1 VRLNARVPR
10 RADPSRGFAAADAE
24 LIEVLDNLDGATNY
38 LSWIID
44 LVGPHLRP
52 PILDFGAGHGTVTE
66 RLAAFGP
73 VTALDVS
80 PRCVAVLRERLAGR
94 EGIDIVG
101 GVDVLDGRRYGS
113 IVLINVLEHIEDD
126 VAILRE
132 LRGLLAPDGLVVLFV
147 PAHRLLYSRFDR
159 MIGHF
164 RRYERSTLSATIGAA
179 GLSPVVLRFV
189 NPVGAVG
196 WLVIAKLLG
205 RVPTS
210 TGAIRFFDRRA
221 VPVLRRLDRWVRLP
235 FGQSILCVARMVEP
249 APR

>member
-1 VRLNARVPR
+1 MTLMAHH
-10 RADPSRGFAAADAE
+10 ADPPRGFAAADAE
-24 LIEVLDNLDGATNY
+24 LVEVLDNLDGATNY
-38 LSWIID
+38 LTWIID
-44 LVGPHLRP
+44 LVRPYLRP

-73 VTALDVS
+73 VTALDAS
-80 PRCVAVLRERLAGR
+80 PRCVALLQERLAGHD
-94 EGIDIVG
+94 GIDIVG
-101 GVDVLDGRRYGS
+101 GVDALDGRRYGS

-132 LRGLLAPDGLVVLFV
+132 LRDRLAPDGKVVLFV

-164 RRYERSTLSATIGAA
+164 RRYERSTLRATIGAA
-179 GLSPVVLRFV
+179 GLESEVLRFV

-210 TGAIRFFDRRA
+210 PGAIRFFDRRA
-221 VPVLRRLDRWVRLP
+221 VPILRRLDRWVRPP
-235 FGQSILCVARMVEP
+235 FGQSIVCVARVAEA

>member
-1 VRLNARVPR
+1 VRLNALMTR
-10 RADPSRGFAAADAE
+10 RADPPRGFAAADAE
-24 LIEVLDNLDGATNY
+24 LVEVLDNLDGATNY

-44 LVGPHLRP
+44 LVRPHLRP

-80 PRCVAVLRERLAGR
+80 PRCLALLRERFAGR
-94 EGIDIVG
+94 GGIDIVG
-101 GVDVLDGRRYGS
+101 GVEALDGRRFGT

-126 VAILRE
+126 VTILRE
-132 LRGLLAPDGLVVLFV
+132 LRGLLAPGGKVVLFV

-159 MIGHF
+159 LIGHF
-164 RRYERSTLSATIGAA
+164 RRYERSTLRATIGAA
-179 GLSPVVLRFV
+179 GLEPEVLRFV

-210 TGAIRFFDRRA
+210 PGAIRFFDRRA
-221 VPVLRRLDRWVRLP
+221 VPILRWLDRWVHPP
-235 FGQSILCVARMVEP
+235 FGQSIVCVARVAP
-249 APR
+249 SAPR

>member
-1 VRLNARVPR
+1 MAHHGDLP
-10 RADPSRGFAAADAE
+10 RGFASADAE
-24 LIEVLDNLDGATNY
+24 LVEVLDNLDGATNY

-44 LVGPHLRP
+44 LARPYLRP

-66 RLAAFGP
+66 RLVAFGP

-80 PRCVAVLRERLAGR
+80 PRCLAVLLDRFAGR
-94 EGIDIVG
+94 DGVDIVG
-101 GVDVLDGRRYGS
+101 GVDALDDRRYGS
-113 IVLINVLEHIEDD
+113 IVLINVLEHIDDD
-126 VAILRE
+126 VAILHE
-132 LRGLLAPDGLVVLFV
+132 LRDLLAPDGKVVLFV

-164 RRYERSTLSATIGAA
+164 RRYERSTLRATIGAA
-179 GLSPVVLRFV
+179 GLEPEVLRFV

-210 TGAIRFFDRRA
+210 PGAIRFFDRRA
-221 VPVLRRLDRWVRLP
+221 VPILRRLDRWVRLP
-235 FGQSILCVARMVEP
+235 FGQSIVCVARVAEA

>member
-1 VRLNARVPR
+1 VRLNALMAHHGDLP
-10 RADPSRGFAAADAE
+10 RGFDSADAE
-24 LIEVLDNLDGATNY
+24 LVEVLDNLDGATNY

-44 LVGPHLRP
+44 LVQPYLRP

-66 RLAAFGP
+66 RLLEFGP

-80 PRCVAVLRERLAGR
+80 PRCLAVLHDRLAGR
-94 EGIDIVG
+94 DGVDIVG
-101 GVDVLDGRRYGS
+101 SVDALNGRRYGS

-132 LRGLLAPDGLVVLFV
+132 LRDRLEPDGKVVLFV
-147 PAHRLLYSRFDR
+147 PAHRRLYSRFDR

-164 RRYERSTLSATIGAA
+164 RRYERSTLRATVGAA
-179 GLSPVVLRFV
+179 GLEPEVLRFV

-210 TGAIRFFDRRA
+210 PGAIRFFDRRA
-221 VPVLRRLDRWVRLP
+221 VPILRRLDRWVRLP
-235 FGQSILCVARMVEP
+235 FGQSIVCVARVVE
-249 APR
+249 ATPR

>member
-1 VRLNARVPR
+1 MAH
-10 RADPSRGFAAADAE
+10 RAQPPRGFAAADAE
-24 LIEVLDNLDGATNY
+24 LVEVLDNLDGATNY

-44 LVGPHLRP
+44 LVRPHLRP

-66 RLAAFGP
+66 CLAAFGP
-73 VTALDVS
+73 VTALDAS
-80 PRCVAVLRERLAGR
+80 PRCLAVLKERLGGR
-94 EGIDIVG
+94 DGVDIVG
-101 GVDVLDGRRYGS
+101 SVEALDGRRYGS

-126 VAILRE
+126 VSILRE
-132 LRGLLAPDGLVVLFV
+132 LRDLLAPGGRVVLFV

-164 RRYERSTLSATIGAA
+164 RRYDRSTLRATIGAA
-179 GLSPVVLRFV
+179 GLEPEVLRFV

-196 WLVIAKLLG
+196 WLVVAKLLG

-210 TGAIRFFDRRA
+210 PGAIRFFDRRA
-221 VPVLRRLDRWVRLP
+221 VPVLRRLDRWLRLP
-235 FGQSILCVARMVEP
+235 FGQSIVCVARVAAP